1 VDDFSGF
8 VQIFSGFVQARRG
21 RPPLAFSQQK
31 RNLPVRRPGR
41 NAMSIAAPDAVRP
54 AIVAAGDAG
63 RDTFAYCSQQ
73 YRVVFGAGTSVR
85 LGEETERLGIK
96 RALVLTTPEQQDLGQ
111 RLGAGLGERLAG
123 VFAGARM
130 HTPVEVTNEA
140 LGIVESR
147 DIDGLVAIG
156 GGSTVGLGKALS
168 LRTGLPHIAMPTTY
182 AGSEMTPILGETT
195 NGIKTTRHSQ
205 DLVPDTVIY
214 DVDLTL
220 SLPPHISA
228 ASGLNAIAHAVEAL
242 YAPDANPLTSLM
254 AEDGIAALALA
265 LPRIMGAPADATARR
280 DALYGAWLCGVCL
293 GAVGMSLH
301 HKLCHVLGG
310 MFDLP
315 HAETHAIVLPHAAA
329 YNAAAAPEA
338 MSRVARALHSANAP
352 QGLFDL
358 ARQLGLPRA
367 LSDIGMPEGGIAR
380 AAEMAVRNP
389 YANPRPIDHA
399 PIEQLIAAAWRGD
412 APMQH

>member
-1 VDDFSGF
+1 
-8 VQIFSGFVQARRG
+8 
-21 RPPLAFSQQK
+21 
-31 RNLPVRRPGR
+31 
-41 NAMSIAAPDAVRP
+41 MSIAVPDAKRP
-54 AIVAAGDAG
+54 PIVATGDAG
-63 RDTFAYCSQQ
+63 RDTFAYYSQQ
-73 YRVVFGAGTSVR
+73 YRVVFGAGTSVL
-85 LGEETERLGIK
+85 LGEETKRLGIK
-96 RALVLTTPEQQDLGQ
+96 RALVLTTPEQQDLAQ

-156 GGSTVGLGKALS
+156 GGSTIGLGKALS

-195 NGIKTTRHSQ
+195 NGIKTTQHSQ

-214 DVDLTL
+214 DVDLTV
-220 SLPPHISA
+220 SLPQHISA

-254 AEDGIAALALA
+254 AEDGIAALARA
-265 LPRIMGAPADATARR
+265 LPRIMGTPADATARR

-310 MFDLP
+310 MFGLP
-315 HAETHAIVLPHAAA
+315 HAETHAIVLPHAVA
-329 YNAAAAPEA
+329 YNAAAAPDA
-338 MSRVARALHSANAP
+338 MTRIARALRATNAP
-352 QGLFDL
+352 QGLFEL
-358 ARQLGLPRA
+358 ACRLALPRGLA
-367 LSDIGMPEGGIAR
+367 DIGMPEDGIAR
-380 AAEMAVRNP
+380 AAEMAVRSP
-389 YANPRPIDHA
+389 FANPRPVERGSIQD
-399 PIEQLIAAAWRGD
+399 LIAAAWSGD
-412 APMQH
+412 APTQH

>member
-1 VDDFSGF
+1 MQV
-8 VQIFSGFVQARRG
+8 AA
-21 RPPLAFSQQK
+21 PNLA
-31 RNLPVRRPGR
+31 
-41 NAMSIAAPDAVRP
+41 AAPDP
-54 AIVAAGDAG
+54 GAGNAG
-63 RDTFAYCSQQ
+63 QGTFAYISQR
-73 YRVVFGAGTSVR
+73 YRVVFGAGTAAR
-85 LGEETERLGIK
+85 LGEEIERLGIK
-96 RALVLTTPEQQDLGQ
+96 RALVLTTREQQDLGRELGA
-111 RLGAGLGERLAG
+111 RLGDRLAG
-123 VFAGARM
+123 LYAGARM

-156 GGSTVGLGKALS
+156 GGSTVGLGKALA
-168 LRTGLPHIAMPTTY
+168 LRTGLPHLAMPTTY

-195 NGIKTTRHSQ
+195 NGIKTTQHSQ

-214 DVDLTL
+214 DVDLTV
-220 SLPPHISA
+220 SLPAKISA

-254 AEDGIAALALA
+254 AEDGIAALARA
-265 LPRIMGAPADATARR
+265 LPRIMTAPSDIGARR
-280 DALYGAWLCGVCL
+280 DALYGAWLCGACL

-338 MSRVARALHSANAP
+338 MARVARALRTDDAP
-352 QGLFDL
+352 QGLFKL
-358 ARQLGLPRA
+358 ARQLGLPQA
-367 LSDIGMPEGGIAR
+367 LAQIGMPQDGIAR
-380 AAEMAVRNP
+380 AAEIAVRNP
-389 YANPRPIDHA
+389 YPNPRPLDHDA
-399 PIEQLIAAAWRGD
+399 IADLIAKAWRGD
-412 APMQH
+412 APSQH